1 MASQVAPPNT
11 IAFARN
17 TRVRR
22 ATDPNMVRM
31 SPLADSLPTNSA
43 ASTPTISW
51 LRLMPPKANDTESV
65 VVPPGPM
72 SFGARAEKS
81 TPSSTSATAAAGM
94 PTTLTRTD
102 HSLIHSAL
110 VTDHSVTARL
120 RRWRMTGGP
129 ASAVL
134 LLWKPVM
141 AFMSGRLF
149 RSGGRVCA
157 LRVVLHSVLR
167 ESHKDPFERFLL
179 RRELVELEAAIHQPP
194 ADDVALDPR
203 DVEDVGAV
211 AVARHLHAIGGEQLP
226 EPVSVRSADEHL
238 PFRPHSGELGGGHV
252 GDEPATP
259 DDDEVLRCEGHLAHE
274 VR

>member
-1 MASQVAPPNT
+1 MASQAAPPNT
-11 IAFARN
+11 IAFARS

-22 ATDPNMVRM
+22 ATAPNVVRM
-31 SPLADSLPTNSA
+31 SPLAYSLPTNRA
-43 ASTPTISW
+43 ASTPMISW
-51 LRLMPPKANDTESV
+51 LRTMPPKANDTESV
-65 VVPPGPM
+65 AVPPGPM
-72 SFGARAEKS
+72 SVPPSVEKS

-102 HSLIHSAL
+102 RSLIHSAL
-110 VTDHSVTARL
+110 VTDDWVTARP
-120 RRWRMTGGP
+120 RRWRLTGGL
-129 ASAVL
+129 ASAVSMMCEA
-134 LLWKPVM
+134 VM
-141 AFMSGRLF
+141 VCISGSLS
-149 RSGGRVCA
+149 RSGGRVRA
-157 LRVVLHSVLR
+157 VRVVLHSVLR

-179 RRELVELEAAIHQPP
+179 RRELVELDAAIHQPP

-211 AVARHLHAIGGEQLP
+211 AVARHLHAIG
-226 EPVSVRSADEHL
+226 DEHL

-259 DDDEVLRCEGHLAHE
+259 DDDEALRRKGHLAHK